1 MHMLDIAQLNY
12 KERRRH
18 GERGAD
24 HVAYHNCAPQSPRLT
39 RQRLDEGGN
48 PAIANDLANICNA
61 NNYGMRER
69 ALAQAE
75 TGPAA
80 LQ

>member
-1 MHMLDIAQLNY
+1 
-12 KERRRH
+12 
-18 GERGAD
+18 
-24 HVAYHNCAPQSPRLT
+24 
-39 RQRLDEGGN
+39 
-48 PAIANDLANICNA
+48 LANICNA